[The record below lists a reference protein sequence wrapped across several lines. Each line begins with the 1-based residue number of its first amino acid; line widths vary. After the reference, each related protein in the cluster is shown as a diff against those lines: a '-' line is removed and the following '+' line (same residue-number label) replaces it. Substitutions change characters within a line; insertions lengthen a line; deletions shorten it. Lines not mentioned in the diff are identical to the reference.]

1 MLNPLN
7 LVKKIFKSHN
17 QSELDRIKKIVK
29 KINDKESDIS
39 KIENSEFPLRTQKL
53 KAELKNGKDLDNI
66 LPDAF
71 ALVREASKRT
81 TGERHF
87 DVQLVGG
94 VVLHESKIAEM
105 KTGDWKDRPS

>member
-29 KINDKESDIS
+29 KINDKENDIS

-53 KAELKNGKDLDNI
+53 KAESVRYGDSAHWLD
-66 LPDAF
+66 
-71 ALVREASKRT
+71 K
-81 TGERHF
+81 
-87 DVQLVGG
+87 
-94 VVLHESKIAEM
+94 
-105 KTGDWKDRPS
+105 

>member
-29 KINDKESDIS
+29 KINDLERDIS

-53 KAELKNGKDLDNI
+53 KAELKSGKN
-66 LPDAF
+66 PYQ
-71 ALVREASKRT
+71 EQS
-81 TGERHF
+81 E
-87 DVQLVGG
+87 
-94 VVLHESKIAEM
+94 KIK
-105 KTGDWKDRPS
+105 KTGLVTRRKNIDEFRKKMKEKKAKKLSQ